1 MVNFFGRITLQ
12 TYILLTE
19 KQCRNVSIV
28 LTTQNYGVE
37 IEWSLSETC
46 SSEYT
51 YDDYYDYTGYDDYQ
65 DYVRYCCL
73 LDGVYNL
80 VCRDHASDGWK
91 GGYLTID
98 GRKFCGHWEDGDDTI
113 ETSVTIGGTKLASIE

>member
-1 MVNFFGRITLQ
+1 M
-12 TYILLTE
+12 
-19 KQCRNVSIV
+19 
-28 LTTQNYGVE
+28 TTQAGGYE
-37 IEWSLSETC
+37 IQWSLSETC

-80 VCRDHASDGWK
+80 VCRDHEDHQGSPGWN

-98 GRKFCGHWEDGDDTI
+98 GRRFCEHWEDGDGTI